1 MVKRPSTLVNRPH
14 IYSLHSLHPSPHS
27 SLPIVQMSL
36 RNGENY
42 LKDERIGTRLGS
54 GWNKFRDSGELKAM
68 TALGQPFKLRS
79 DRHQITHSFSSRCKL
94 DNSFLSH
101 LFLYFILAAFLTL
114 HLHHLH
120 PTKLQMFKM
129 PRIVQTSSNRKHV
142 SCQHPS
148 LPFSSSL

>member
-1 MVKRPSTLVNRPH
+1 MISELALRHHCHIVPLKNCPCEAWGHLSHHDHNLEVLQRVHTALHLCLHLQFLPKRW
-14 IYSLHSLHPSPHS
+14 HS
-27 SLPIVQMSL
+27 
-36 RNGENY
+36 
-42 LKDERIGTRLGS
+42 
-54 GWNKFRDSGELKAM
+54 AM
-68 TALGQPFKLRS
+68 TSLGQPFKLRS
-79 DRHQITHSFSSRCKL
+79 DRHQVTHSFSSRCKL